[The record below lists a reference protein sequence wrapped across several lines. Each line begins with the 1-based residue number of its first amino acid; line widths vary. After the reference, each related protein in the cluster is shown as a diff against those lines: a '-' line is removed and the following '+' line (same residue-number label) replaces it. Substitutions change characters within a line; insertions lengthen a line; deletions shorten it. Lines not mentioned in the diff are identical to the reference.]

1 LSPEEFEYCTTRQN
15 MGRIQSSIGLIT
27 GTDIGGTV
35 DQLVALSGRPRDR
48 LVNNTNL
55 LQQEQQSL
63 AELTAAVI
71 GVQLAGQKLANTSTF
86 RSKTA
91 TSSNSD
97 ALSAIAGTKSEAG
110 SYVVRTLQS
119 ASTHTVGSLQRL
131 ASSEGAVGF
140 SGTMKIQPAGGFIDD
155 SAALA
160 GLNGGRGVEAGT
172 IRLTDR
178 SGATAEVDLS
188 TVRTMNDVMEA
199 INDADVE
206 IKATTVGDA
215 IRLTDQSG
223 STVSNLKVE
232 QLGNNETAADLGLW
246 DIDSASSSVTGFDL
260 EVPPATLALRGAALS
275 ELNGGQGLAALT
287 NLDITLA
294 DGSNASVD
302 LSSAVN
308 TAEIV
313 DAIDASGLALIVR
326 VNEAG
331 TGFRVRD
338 VSGGSGSFTIS
349 STDSTAASVGLD
361 TSTTETI
368 INGDNLN
375 RQTVTTST
383 LLADLNQGDGI
394 DTGSFTITDSAGA
407 VGAINITVEDI
418 TSVGGLV
425 DAINALSTGV
435 TASLNDAG
443 DGIVL
448 VDTAAGSSILKVED
462 TGTGTVAADLGI
474 AGTAATQTV
483 AGASVSALVGTQ
495 AAQITVEATDT
506 LASLAA
512 KINETGRYATS
523 SVEAN
528 DDATFSLRF
537 LSKKGGE
544 GGRFAVETQG
554 FDLDLRT
561 SSTGQDARISVA
573 ADGGPTRILSSTDG
587 VFELNGSDS
596 GSSLISSATLLD
608 DIAGGA
614 DRGSFTLTDSAGSI
628 GAVNLVAEG
637 ITTVGGL
644 MNAINDLNIG
654 VQASLNDTGTG
665 LAITDTAAGSGSLV
679 IADTGSGVA
688 AASLGIAGTGTTQT
702 VGGASVTA
710 LVGPAEVT
718 DTTVTSGLSFTLK
731 QLSDQDITITVEN
744 DASSVVSAAESLVTQ
759 YNLLVDKLDSLTF
772 FNADTDEVGLLF
784 GSSETLRI
792 QTGYSRLLSGRI
804 NGAGDLKS
812 IGQVGLG
819 FSDTGKLELDTS
831 ELRDA
836 IESGGQDVEDF
847 FSTSDS
853 GLAAKLDSLAE
864 KLAGETNGML
874 MNRSDTLSTQIE
886 FNNDRIEALNER
898 LESERERLLRQY
910 YSMEQAIA
918 KIQSNQQAVSQISP
932 ISIPT

>member
-1 LSPEEFEYCTTRQN
+1 

-48 LVNNTNL
+48 LVNSTTL

-71 GVQLAGQKLANTSTF
+71 GVQLAGQKLANASTF

-110 SYVVRTLQS
+110 SYVVRTLQA

-131 ASSEGAVGF
+131 ASSESALGYA
-140 SGTMKIQPAGGFIDD
+140 GTLKIQPSGGFIDD

-160 GLNGGRGVEAGT
+160 GLNDGRGVEAGT

-178 SGATAEVDLS
+178 SGASAEIDLT
-188 TVRTMNDVMEA
+188 TVRTINDVMEA
-199 INDADVE
+199 INDAEVD

-215 IRLTDQSG
+215 IRLTDLTG
-223 STVSNLKVE
+223 STASNLKVE
-232 QLGNNETAADLGLW
+232 QLGDKETAADLGLW
-246 DIDSASSSVTGFDL
+246 GVDSASSTVTGFDL
-260 EVPPATLALRGAALS
+260 EVPATTLALRGAALS
-275 ELNGGQGLAALT
+275 ELNGGQGLGSLT

-302 LSSAVN
+302 LSSATN

-326 VNEAG
+326 VNDAG

-338 VSGGSGSFTIS
+338 VSGGSGNFTIS
-349 STDSTAASVGLD
+349 SSDDTAASVGLD
-361 TSTTETI
+361 ASTTDAI
-368 INGDNLN
+368 ITGDNLN
-375 RQTVTTST
+375 RQTVTTSS
-383 LLADLNQGDGI
+383 LLSVLNQGNGI
-394 DTGSFTITDSAGA
+394 DTGSFTITDSAGV
-407 VGAINITVEDI
+407 VGAVNLKVEGIT
-418 TSVGGLV
+418 TVGGLV

-443 DGIVL
+443 DGIAL
-448 VDTAAGSSILKVED
+448 VDTAAGSSTLEVVD
-462 TGTGTVAADLGI
+462 TGTGTAAADLGI
-474 AGTAATQTV
+474 AGTAEVQVV

-495 AAQITVEATDT
+495 AAEIEVEATDT

-512 KINETGRYATS
+512 KINDTGRYATG

-528 DDATFSLRF
+528 DDETFSLRL

-544 GGRFAVETQG
+544 DGRFAIETSG

-561 SSTGQDARISVA
+561 TSTGQDAKISVS
-573 ADGGPTRILSSTDG
+573 ADGGPSRILSSSDG
-587 VFELNGSDS
+587 VFEVNG
-596 GSSLISSATLLD
+596 GETGAALISSATLLD

-614 DRGSFTLTDSAGSI
+614 DRGSFTITDSAGAI

-644 MNAINDLNIG
+644 MDAINSLGIG
-654 VQASLNDTGTG
+654 VQATLNDAATG
-665 LAITDTAAGSGSLV
+665 LAITDTASGSESLV

-688 AASLGIAGTGTTQT
+688 ASSLGIAGTGTVQT

-710 LVGPAEVT
+710 LVGPAESS
-718 DTTVTSGLSFTLK
+718 DATVTSGLSFTLK
-731 QLSDQDITITVEN
+731 QVTNDEITIDVQN
-744 DASSVVSAAESLVTQ
+744 DASTVVSAAESLVSQ
-759 YNLLVDKLDSLTF
+759 YNLLVDKIDSLTF

-804 NGAGDLKS
+804 VGAGDLKS

-819 FSDTGKLELDTS
+819 FNDTGKLELSTS
-831 ELRDA
+831 KLQDA
-836 IESGGQDVEDF
+836 IENGSQDVEEF
-847 FSTSDS
+847 FSTSDT

-864 KLAGETNGML
+864 KLAGGTNGML
-874 MNRSDTLSTQIE
+874 LNRSETLTTQIE
-886 FNNDRIEALNER
+886 FNNDRIESLNDR
-898 LESERERLLRQY
+898 LENERERLLRQY

-918 KIQSNQQAVSQISP
+918 KIQSNQQAVSQIAP

>member
-1 LSPEEFEYCTTRQN
+1 

-48 LVNNTNL
+48 LVNSTTL

-110 SYVVRTLQS
+110 SYVVRTLQA

-131 ASSEGAVGF
+131 ASSESALGYA
-140 SGTMKIQPAGGFIDD
+140 GTLKIQPSGGFIDD

-160 GLNGGRGVEAGT
+160 GLNDGRGVEAGT

-178 SGATAEVDLS
+178 SGASAEIDLT
-188 TVRTMNDVMEA
+188 TVRTINDVMEA
-199 INDADVE
+199 INDAEVD

-215 IRLTDQSG
+215 IRLTDLTG
-223 STVSNLKVE
+223 STASNLKVE
-232 QLGNNETAADLGLW
+232 QLGDKETAADLGLW
-246 DIDSASSSVTGFDL
+246 GVDSASSTVTGFDL
-260 EVPPATLALRGAALS
+260 EVPPTTLALRGAALS
-275 ELNGGQGLAALT
+275 ELNGGQGLGSLT

-302 LSSAVN
+302 LSSATN

-313 DAIDASGLALIVR
+313 DAIDVSGLALIVR
-326 VNEAG
+326 VNDAG

-338 VSGGSGSFTIS
+338 VSGGSGNFTIS
-349 STDSTAASVGLD
+349 SSDDTAASVGLD
-361 TSTTETI
+361 ASTTDAI
-368 INGDNLN
+368 ITGDNLN
-375 RQTVTTST
+375 RQTVSSST
-383 LLADLNQGDGI
+383 LLADLNQGDGVE
-394 DTGSFTITDSAGA
+394 TGSFTITDSAGVIGA
-407 VGAINITVEDI
+407 VNLKVEGIT
-418 TSVGGLV
+418 TVGGLV

-443 DGIVL
+443 DGIAL
-448 VDTAAGSSILKVED
+448 VDTAAGSSTLEVVD
-462 TGTGTVAADLGI
+462 TGTGTAAADLGI
-474 AGTAATQTV
+474 AGSAEVQLV

-495 AAQITVEATDT
+495 AAEIEVEATDT

-512 KINETGRYATS
+512 KINDTGRYATGS
-523 SVEAN
+523 IEAN
-528 DDATFSLRF
+528 DDATFSLR
-537 LSKKGGE
+537 LLGKKGGE
-544 GGRFAVETQG
+544 DGRFAIETSG

-561 SSTGQDARISVA
+561 TSTGQDAKISVS
-573 ADGGPTRILSSTDG
+573 ADGGPSRILSSTDG
-587 VFELNGSDS
+587 VFEVNG
-596 GSSLISSATLLD
+596 GETGAALISSATLLD

-614 DRGSFTLTDSAGSI
+614 DRGSFTITDSSGAI

-644 MNAINDLNIG
+644 MDAINSLGIG
-654 VQASLNDTGTG
+654 VQATLNDAATG
-665 LAITDTAAGSGSLV
+665 LAITDTASGSESLV

-688 AASLGIAGTGTTQT
+688 AASLGIAGTGSVQT

-710 LVGPAEVT
+710 LVGPAESSEGA
-718 DTTVTSGLSFTLK
+718 VTSGLSFTLK
-731 QLSDQDITITVEN
+731 QVTNDEITIDVKN
-744 DASSVVSAAESLVTQ
+744 DSSTVVSAAETLVSQ
-759 YNLLVDKLDSLTF
+759 YNLLVDKIDSLTF

-792 QTGYSRLLSGRI
+792 QTGYSRLLSGRVV
-804 NGAGDLKS
+804 GAGDLKS

-819 FSDTGKLELDTS
+819 FSDTGKLELSTS
-831 ELRDA
+831 KLQKA
-836 IESGGQDVEDF
+836 IENGSQDVEEF

-874 MNRSDTLSTQIE
+874 LNRSETLSTQIE
-886 FNNDRIEALNER
+886 FNNDRIESLNER
-898 LESERERLLRQY
+898 LENERERLLRQY

-918 KIQSNQQAVSQISP
+918 KIQSNQQAVSQIAP

>member
-1 LSPEEFEYCTTRQN
+1 

-48 LVNNTNL
+48 LVNSTTL

-97 ALSAIAGTKSEAG
+97 ALSAIAGTKSQAG
-110 SYVVRTLQS
+110 SYVVRTLQA
-119 ASTHTVGSLQRL
+119 ASTHTVGSLQRV
-131 ASSEGAVGF
+131 ASSESALGYA
-140 SGTMKIQPAGGFIDD
+140 GTLKIQPSGGFIDD

-160 GLNGGRGVEAGT
+160 GLNDGRGVEAGT

-178 SGATAEVDLS
+178 SGASAEIDLT
-188 TVRTMNDVMEA
+188 TVRTINDVMEA
-199 INDADVE
+199 INDAEVD

-215 IRLTDQSG
+215 IRLTDLTG
-223 STVSNLKVE
+223 STASNLKVE
-232 QLGNNETAADLGLW
+232 QLGDKETAADLGLW
-246 DIDSASSSVTGFDL
+246 GVDSASSTVTGFDL
-260 EVPPATLALRGAALS
+260 EVPATTLALRGAALS
-275 ELNGGQGLAALT
+275 ELNGGQGLGALT

-302 LSSAVN
+302 LSSANN

-313 DAIDASGLALIVR
+313 DAIDASGLDLIVR
-326 VNEAG
+326 VNDAG

-338 VSGGSGSFTIS
+338 VSGGSGNFTIS
-349 STDSTAASVGLD
+349 SADDTAASIGLD
-361 TSTTETI
+361 ASTTDAI
-368 INGDNLN
+368 ITGDNVN
-375 RQTVTTST
+375 RQTVNTST
-383 LLADLNQGDGI
+383 LLADLNQGSGI
-394 DTGSFTITDSAGA
+394 DTGSFTITDSAGVIGA
-407 VGAINITVEDI
+407 VNLKVEGIT
-418 TSVGGLV
+418 TVGGLV

-443 DGIVL
+443 DGIAL
-448 VDTAAGSSILKVED
+448 VDTASGSSTLEVVD
-462 TGTGTVAADLGI
+462 TGAGTAAADLGI
-474 AGTAATQTV
+474 AGAAEVQLV

-495 AAQITVEATDT
+495 AAEIEVEATDT

-512 KINETGRYATS
+512 KINDTGRYATG

-528 DDATFSLRF
+528 DDDTFSLRL

-544 GGRFAVETQG
+544 DGRFAIETSG

-561 SSTGQDARISVA
+561 TSTGQDAKISVS
-573 ADGGPTRILSSTDG
+573 ADGGPSRILSSSDG
-587 VFELNGSDS
+587 VFEVNG
-596 GSSLISSATLLD
+596 GETGAALISSATLLD

-614 DRGSFTLTDSAGSI
+614 DRGSFTITDSSGAI

-644 MNAINDLNIG
+644 MEAINSLGIG
-654 VQASLNDTGTG
+654 VQASLNDTATG
-665 LAITDTAAGSGSLV
+665 LAITDTASGAGSLV
-679 IADTGSGVA
+679 IADTGTGVA
-688 AASLGIAGTGTTQT
+688 ASSLGIAGTGSVQT

-710 LVGPAEVT
+710 LVGPAESA
-718 DTTVTSGLSFTLK
+718 DGAVTSGLSFTLK
-731 QLSDQDITITVEN
+731 QVTNDEITIDVAN
-744 DASSVVSAAESLVTQ
+744 DASTVVSAAESLVSQ
-759 YNLLVDKLDSLTF
+759 YNLLVDKIDSLTF

-804 NGAGDLKS
+804 VGAGDLKS

-819 FSDTGKLELDTS
+819 FNDTGKLELSTS
-831 ELRDA
+831 KLQKA
-836 IESGGQDVEDF
+836 IENGSQDVEEF

-864 KLAGETNGML
+864 KLAGGTNGML
-874 MNRSDTLSTQIE
+874 LNRSETLSTQIE
-886 FNNDRIEALNER
+886 FNNDRIESLNDR
-898 LESERERLLRQY
+898 LENERERLLRQY

-918 KIQSNQQAVSQISP
+918 KIQSNQQAVSQIAP